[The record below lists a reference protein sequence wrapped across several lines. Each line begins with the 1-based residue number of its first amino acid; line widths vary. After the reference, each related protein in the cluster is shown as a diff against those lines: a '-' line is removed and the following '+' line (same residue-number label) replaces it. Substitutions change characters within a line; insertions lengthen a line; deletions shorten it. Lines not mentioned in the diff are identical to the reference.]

1 MKQSIGEDRQGN
13 STEYHKKAY
22 QCCAD
27 GSDLDANVL
36 MSGVLG
42 NTVVKMGQ

>member
-1 MKQSIGEDRQGN
+1 MKQSIGEHRQRN
-13 STEYHKKAY
+13 AIEYYKKAY

-27 GSDLDANVL
+27 VSDLDANVV